1 MGENIREM
9 LSQARGRVRE
19 DAAFAKE
26 LCSRDKEF
34 VGYLS
39 NEDAKIRKNTALL
52 MGMLP
57 WEEKQKDTI
66 SNQLYEFY
74 KKEPVLYVRPSY
86 LKALGQMDISLSET
100 MINGLKERRRFIVT
114 HEFTDEEY
122 KHIAEE
128 QRMLLQ
134 LTDAGNGH
142 AFTGIKK
149 KVPLLLTTFKGHEKY
164 LVSDLVRR
172 GANPED
178 IRKTP
183 FGIRVMTEN
192 IAPILSGRLYDK
204 IYFIVPIKKDS
215 LFTYEDRKEIIKN
228 SLLYQMLSDYL
239 PGEGC
244 VFFRVNVLL
253 QNDDADLRHK
263 MVDEFAKTLEQLY
276 PERLANAPGNY
287 EIEVFFAQRK
297 DATFGMYLW
306 FREFKID
313 RFAYR
318 IKKSSTSMAPVKAAC
333 MVEMCYPY
341 LKKDAR
347 VLDPFCGSG
356 TLLIERGLKCPFKKA
371 VGVDIFHEAVSE
383 GKTSLEIAG
392 VEAELIQ
399 KNYFDFTDA
408 AGFDEIITEFPDL
421 FQKDK
426 EYRKQFLKDFFA
438 KTLSVSNKGAVWFLL
453 TNEKGLM
460 KQMIAST
467 KEMILIEEIAFGGYR
482 SLYILKKKQ

>member
-9 LSQARGRVRE
+9 LSRARGRARE
-19 DAAFAKE
+19 DATFAKE
-26 LCSRDKEF
+26 LCNKEEEF

-57 WEEKQKDTI
+57 WEAKKKDTI
-66 SNQLYEFY
+66 ANHLYGFY
-74 KKEPVLYVRPSY
+74 EKEPVLYVRSSY
-86 LKALGQMDISLSET
+86 LKALGQIEVSLPT
-100 MINGLKERRRFIVT
+100 AMLDGLKERRKYIVC
-114 HEFTDEEY
+114 HEFSDEEY

-134 LTDAGNGH
+134 LTNAGSSH
-142 AFTGIKK
+142 SFSGIKK
-149 KVPLLLTTFKGHEKY
+149 KVPLLLTTAKGHEKY

-215 LFTYEDRKEIIKN
+215 LFTYEDRKETIKN

-253 QNDDADLRHK
+253 QKEDGDLRHK
-263 MVDEFAKTLEQLY
+263 MTDGFAKTLEQLY
-276 PERLANAPGNY
+276 PDRLANAPGNY

-297 DATFGMYLW
+297 DDTFGMYLW
-306 FREFKID
+306 FRDFKLN
-313 RFAYR
+313 RFEYR

-356 TLLIERGLKCPFKKA
+356 TLLIERGLKLPFKKA
-371 VGVDIFHEAVSE
+371 VGVDIFHDAVSE
-383 GKTSLEIAG
+383 GKASLEIAG
-392 VEAELIQ
+392 VEAELVQ
-399 KNYFDFTDA
+399 KNYFEFTDDK
-408 AGFDEIITEFPDL
+408 GFDEILTEFPDL

-426 EYRKQFLKDFFA
+426 EVRKQFLKDFL
-438 KTLSVSNKGAVWFLL
+438 KESLSVSNKGAVWCLL

-460 KQMIAST
+460 KQMIKST
-467 KEMILIEEIAFGGYR
+467 KDLILLEEIAFGGYR
-482 SLYILKKKQ
+482 SLYILKRK